1 MSPKI
6 FWVYNQLMDDPHY
19 EPFKSGPMGPMTS
32 HVPNLQGHEDVVF
45 LNVLQP
51 SHAFT
56 KANEPPK
63 QDLIWTI
70 LAQQKKL
77 RKKGFVN
84 CVIPPIVQ
92 KTSKYQKIYLSLVS
106 LYLRSLIH
114 WFIHLIIYHPPFSS
128 FSPSSP
134 PKKRH

>member
-1 MSPKI
+1 MSTEI
-6 FWVYNQLMDDPHY
+6 FWVYNQLMDDPRY
-19 EPFKSGPMGPMTS
+19 KPFKSGKVGPMTS

-45 LNVLQP
+45 LHVLHP

-70 LAQQKKL
+70 FAQQKKL

-92 KTSKYQKIYLSLVS
+92 KNIQVQICIT
-106 LYLRSLIH
+106 R
-114 WFIHLIIYHPPFSS
+114 YH
-128 FSPSSP
+128 
-134 PKKRH
+134 